1 MGVIQNWIAKYKETQ
16 KNQEFQKV
24 FNERKAMM
32 QQEIINDTKAL
43 INESQKVKLLQD
55 LYDIKDVNNRWQ
67 FINQTSYFDSW
78 KSTQFQ
84 RDFLKSIV
92 EDDTKLKSYLISA
105 HDDYLK
111 RKYRLELK
119 TAKSDFM
126 RPNTTQDIQERKNAL
141 ENVTKSIQRLD
152 KNNQLNL
159 RFHSTNITATQS
171 IIKSGGII
179 ASVDRLNGYQ
189 FDTGNNS
196 NEIAV
201 TDISSMQ
208 HSVESWTDLQ
218 SYNENMP
225 AGCMF
230 VLKPSSQAEID
241 MINHRCMNNVYFG
254 DGSDRLVAIVTTSEN
269 LPMVQKWMEQ
279 QGYDKNVVTTFDN
292 IGDYIKEKFNIKE
305 KETIQID
312 DDFDR

>member
-24 FNERKAMM
+24 FNEKKAMM

-67 FINQTSYFDSW
+67 FVNQTSYFDGW

-92 EDDTKLKSYLISA
+92 EDDTKLKSYLMSA
-105 HDDYLK
+105 QDDYLK

-141 ENVTKSIQRLD
+141 ENVTKSIQQLD
-152 KNNQLNL
+152 KNDQLNL
-159 RFHSTNITATQS
+159 RFHSTNIAATQS

-196 NEIAV
+196 NEISV
-201 TDISSMQ
+201 TDISGM
-208 HSVESWTDLQ
+208 
-218 SYNENMP
+218 
-225 AGCMF
+225 
-230 VLKPSSQAEID
+230 
-241 MINHRCMNNVYFG
+241 
-254 DGSDRLVAIVTTSEN
+254 
-269 LPMVQKWMEQ
+269 
-279 QGYDKNVVTTFDN
+279 
-292 IGDYIKEKFNIKE
+292 
-305 KETIQID
+305 
-312 DDFDR
+312 